1 MKISKIKT
9 DKLFLDASFG
19 SITGVWLMALLGAQV
34 TFLILALVL
43 LLSLVIKDKGRKL
56 I

>member
-9 DKLFLDASFG
+9 DKLFLGASFG
-19 SITGVWLMALLGAQV
+19 SIAGVWLMVLLGAQV

-43 LLSLVIKDKGRKL
+43 LLSLVIKR
-56 I
+56 